1 MIKETSRVANAGLNV
16 KIVDEILR
24 LNSLKFTKRQI
35 SRALGIHRNTVTK
48 YLEQHEREMAAQA
61 SRTPVQ
67 VLASPAVSVAAA
79 VATPSSWV
87 GTIDWQAVR
96 DEILKSVPIQIVYEE
111 LFDQGKVP
119 VTYPAFWKQLQ
130 KRAPLL
136 KTTMVRA
143 FAPGSKIEIDYCDGI
158 DIVNV
163 QTGEFIKTELFV
175 GVLAHSRYTFA
186 EFTISQ
192 KSEDFLS
199 SHVRMLEFFGGSAQ
213 TVSPDN
219 LKSAVTRSHRYDPV
233 LNPAYTRLASHY
245 GFAVVPARVRRPQDK
260 AIVERTI
267 QIFQRWFFMKVR
279 NLTFTSLVELNRVLQ
294 EYVTVFNL
302 KIHRTFNRTR
312 RAMFEE
318 SEKRALMPLPKD
330 PYLVQTFSKAKL
342 SRDCHLSFDHNFYS
356 GPHGLRGRELD
367 IWATD
372 KAVEIYHEGTRVAMH
387 VRYRTRGKFATDVKH
402 YPPAHQ
408 AHLEEE
414 DIAKLKS
421 WASVV
426 GAETLKLVEDLLSGE
441 YPLKYLR
448 RVQAILALSKK
459 YSKSDL
465 EFATSVANRFNNKN
479 LQYIERVIVNGRGPK
494 TTLSA
499 VRARN
504 GGESIAREMN
514 PNLRGLDEILH

>member
-1 MIKETSRVANAGLNV
+1 MANAGLNV

-24 LNSLKFTKRQI
+24 LKSLKFTKRQI
-35 SRALGIHRNTVTK
+35 SRTLGIHRNTITK
-48 YLEQHEREMAAQA
+48 YLEQHESQL
-61 SRTPVQ
+61 S
-67 VLASPAVSVAAA
+67 AA
-79 VATPSSWV
+79 VAKVEACSNVMATHGAPAWV
-87 GTIDWQAVR
+87 EGIDWQAVR
-96 DEILKSVPIQIVYEE
+96 DEILKAIPIQIVYEE

-130 KRAPLL
+130 RRAPLL
-136 KTTMVRA
+136 KTTMVRI
-143 FAPGSKIEIDYCDGI
+143 FEPGSKIEIDYSDGI

-163 QTGEFIKTELFV
+163 QTGEVIETELFV

-186 EFTISQ
+186 EFTLSQ

-219 LKSAVTRSHRYDPV
+219 LKSAVTKAHRYDPV
-233 LNPAYTRLASHY
+233 LNPAYTKLAAHY

-279 NLTFTSLVELNRVLQ
+279 NRTFTSLVELNRVLQ
-294 EYVTVFNL
+294 DYVTAFNL
-302 KIHRTFNRTR
+302 KMHRTFNRTR
-312 RAMFEE
+312 KAMFEE
-318 SEKRALMPLPKD
+318 SERARLSPLPKD

-356 GPHGLRGRELD
+356 APYTLRGLELD

-372 KAVEIYHEGTRVAMH
+372 KTVEIYHGGTRVAMH
-387 VRYRTRGKFATDVKH
+387 ARYRSRGKFATDVKH

-408 AHLEEE
+408 AYLDEE
-414 DIAKLKS
+414 DVPKLRS
-421 WASVV
+421 WAASI
-426 GAETLKLVEDLLSGE
+426 GCETTKLIDELLSGE
-441 YPLKYLR
+441 YPLKHLR
-448 RVQAILALSKK
+448 RAQALLALAKK
-459 YSKSDL
+459 YSRSDL
-465 EFATSVANRFNNKN
+465 EFAAGVANRFNNKT
-479 LQYIERVIVNGRGPK
+479 LPYIERVIVKTRGPGVI
-494 TTLSA
+494 A
-499 VRARN
+499 RERN
-504 GGESIAREMN
+504 GGEPITRDMN

>member
-1 MIKETSRVANAGLNV
+1 M

-24 LNSLKFTKRQI
+24 LESLKFTKRQI
-35 SRALGIHRNTVTK
+35 SRTLGIHRNTITK
-48 YLEQHEREMAAQA
+48 YLEQHARAQLSEAAHPGPLNLMAA
-61 SRTPVQ
+61 P
-67 VLASPAVSVAAA
+67 PAIP
-79 VATPSSWV
+79 TWV
-87 GTIDWQAVR
+87 DGVDWQGIR
-96 DEILKSVPIQIVYEE
+96 DEILKAVPIQIVYEE

-136 KTTMVRA
+136 KTTMVRI
-143 FAPGSKIEIDYCDGI
+143 FEPGSKIEIDYADGI

-163 QTGEFIKTELFV
+163 QTGEATRTELFV
-175 GVLAHSRYTFA
+175 GVLAHSRYTYA

-199 SHVRMLEFFGGSAQ
+199 SHVRMLNFFGGSAQ

-219 LKSAVTRSHRYDPV
+219 LKSAVTKAHRYDPV

-245 GFAVVPARVRRPQDK
+245 SFAVVPARVRRPQDK

-279 NLTFTSLVELNRVLQ
+279 NRTFTSLVELNRVLG
-294 EYVTVFNL
+294 EYVTAFNL

-312 RAMFEE
+312 KAMFEE
-318 SEKRALMPLPKD
+318 SEKAALIPLPKD
-330 PYLVQTFSKAKL
+330 PYLVQTFSRAKL
-342 SRDCHLSFDHNFYS
+342 SRDCHLAFDHNFYS
-356 GPHGLRGRELD
+356 SPHTLRGLDLD

-372 KAVEIYHEGTRVAMH
+372 KTVEIYHDGDRVAMH
-387 VRYRTRGKFATDVKH
+387 TRYRSRGKFATDVKH
-402 YPPAHQ
+402 YPPSHQ
-408 AHLEEE
+408 AYLEEE

-421 WASVV
+421 SVMSI
-426 GAETLKLVEDLLSGE
+426 GQETSRLINELLSGE
-441 YPLKYLR
+441 FPLRHLR
-448 RVQAILALSKK
+448 RAQAILALAKK

-465 EFATSVANRFNNKN
+465 EFAASMANRFNNKN
-479 LQYIERVIVNGRGPK
+479 LQYIERVIVKTRGPAGAATARK
-494 TTLSA
+494 
-499 VRARN
+499 RN
-504 GGESIAREMN
+504 GGDPITRDMN